1 MIIIDMSEH
10 VYISLYHVKIQ
21 CLMLENV
28 MTRGLEIVN
37 IFVACEINPYILH
50 EFIFNWIIC
59 MYMSRVIFNSNAYIK
74 NQSAFHHL

>member
-10 VYISLYHVKIQ
+10 VYISSYHVKIQ

-50 EFIFNWIIC
+50 EFIFN
-59 MYMSRVIFNSNAYIK
+59 
-74 NQSAFHHL
+74 